1 MKKQLSQTEAENLER
16 CTLMFASIVSALD
29 SESTRFIGKY
39 KHDKK
44 KQFNRLCEVF
54 NSFIKTI
61 DNNVDPENID
71 TLNSLHDY
79 LNDLNFSLIDTY
91 GEEAVF
97 NSLCKVLKYIY
108 TKYIYSDYKH
118 KHKEEFIN
126 VYTIAYNYA
135 SQYENVILD
144 YNTQNF
150 CTTLIEGGEFTLN
163 K

>member
-1 MKKQLSQTEAENLER
+1 MKILSQTESEKLER

-39 KHDKK
+39 KQDKK
-44 KQFNRLCEVF
+44 KQFNRLCESL
-54 NSFIKTI
+54 NNFIKTI
-61 DNNVDPENID
+61 DANIEPENID
-71 TLNSLHDY
+71 TLNQLHDY
-79 LNDLNFSLIDTY
+79 LNDLNFSLIQTY
-91 GEEAVF
+91 SEDDVF
-97 NSLCKVLKYIY
+97 NSMCRVLKFIY
-108 TKYIYSDYKH
+108 TKYIYSDYRH
-118 KHKEEFIN
+118 KHKGEFVN

-135 SQYENVILD
+135 SQYNNLVLD